1 MEEGCSESEHTE
13 DERPYSL
20 VEYEKMSK
28 LCVYIHY
35 LHMYMYRCGNSWNIC
50 RFVYNPA
57 DGSELQNQTRFICGL
72 FFFFSLCVC
81 GFKTVLSLNAA
92 SVSSCSS
99 VY

>member
-20 VEYEKMSK
+20 VEYEKISK

-57 DGSELQNQTRFICGL
+57 DGSELQNQTRFITAVHLWVVLLL
-72 FFFFSLCVC
+72 FIMCLWV
-81 GFKTVLSLNAA
+81 
-92 SVSSCSS
+92 
-99 VY
+99 